1 MFTVKWVM
9 HRHETRPAEVEKSA
23 IADLDALVLS
33 CQWKLSEMREK
44 HPSNPPDGFL
54 IFDGEG
60 KEVRRWFG
68 SERPHL

>member
-54 IFDGEG
+54 VFDGEG
-60 KEVRRWFG
+60 KEVRR
-68 SERPHL
+68 